1 MPQALR
7 ENYYL
12 FGRHGLID
20 NFFCFY
26 FFGSW
31 IGKKNLAAGT
41 RYFSFLSHKFL
52 CDRRS
57 AKTAADNITTT
68 NAQRPPTTNQP
79 QLAPVTRRRGV
90 VAVVRYGGRRGGVH
104 GVVVRSGD
112 KGEHSVVVVVGHGGT
127 RGSTLE
133 TENGVDVS
141 VHGGVVGYP
150 ARSLAGATALGDDD
164 NPPSSPWKGEKG
176 KQRPRASW
184 PLSRAM
190 KVVVR
195 FALRR
200 SPAAGAA
207 HLGGISLVALSAAP
221 AGTARRLPPP
231 SAATPHAYTVGDT
244 HVDHQGARSWLP
256 TLDSASPRHRAS
268 HELAVKVTSTRGE
281 GAVVE
286 WGWGGLREQSQRVP
300 PGAGERAGEG
310 EDLWADEAGS
320 SGVVAG

>member
-1 MPQALR
+1 MRSA
-7 ENYYL
+7 
-12 FGRHGLID
+12 
-20 NFFCFY
+20 
-26 FFGSW
+26 
-31 IGKKNLAAGT
+31 IGKNC
-41 RYFSFLSHKFL
+41 RRQHHIHK
-52 CDRRS
+52 R
-57 AKTAADNITTT
+57 ATTT
-68 NAQRPPTTNQP
+68 HHQPTT
-79 QLAPVTRRRGV
+79 TRTSYATSRRC
-90 VAVVRYGGRRGGVH
+90 RRCKVWMEAGGVH

-221 AGTARRLPPP
+221 AGTARRLPPRP
-231 SAATPHAYTVGDT
+231 RRRRTRTPWAT
-244 HVDHQGARSWLP
+244 R
-256 TLDSASPRHRAS
+256 TLTTRGRGRGSPRWTRPHRGTAPR
-268 HELAVKVTSTRGE
+268 TS
-281 GAVVE
+281 
-286 WGWGGLREQSQRVP
+286 
-300 PGAGERAGEG
+300 
-310 EDLWADEAGS
+310 
-320 SGVVAG
+320 